1 MDGIRP
7 EFLPRNRVREEEMG
21 KCQMIEAHKGKT
33 LNFLLDMVKS
43 SLLCLL
49 LSMRVLITQD
59 ERREVE

>member
-1 MDGIRP
+1 
-7 EFLPRNRVREEEMG
+7 MG